1 MTREKM
7 IDSRLNSETEN
18 RAVGDAVIDPVA
30 APAAMETK
38 KTRFE
43 DLGLPDE
50 ILAAVNSLG
59 FRYCTPIQEAILSR
73 VIDGGDAAGQS
84 QTGTG
89 KTAAFLISIL
99 TRLLHDTATEQRQPG
114 SPRVLILAPTRELV
128 CQIEKDA
135 LDLARFTSLV
145 VASAYGGIASEQQR
159 RQFIGKNVDILVATP
174 GRLLDFMRQKV
185 IHLNRVQTLV
195 IDEADRMLDMG
206 FIPDI
211 RTIVHNT
218 PPKSARQ
225 TLFFSATMTPEV
237 LRLSDQWTNAPV
249 RVNVES
255 EQMTADSL
263 EQIVYMVTVREKFIL
278 LYNLVHQK
286 DFARSI
292 IFCNRKDETRRLYEK
307 LREYGI
313 SCAMISGDVPQHK
326 RMKHLEEFRAGK
338 YSILVATDVAG
349 RGIHVD
355 GVSHVINFHLPE
367 EPENYVHRI
376 GRTARAG
383 ASGVSVSF
391 ADEREAFSLPDIEEY
406 LDARLPCILPPAELL
421 APLPPVIRLNRN
433 PGRKSTGR
441 KSTGSKRARRFTAPR
456 SVPEAA

>member
-7 IDSRLNSETEN
+7 IDPEPNTQPGNREN
-18 RAVGDAVIDPVA
+18 TDTAQAGVA
-30 APAAMETK
+30 LSANMDTK
-38 KTRFE
+38 KTAFR
-43 DLGLPDE
+43 DLDLPRE
-50 ILAAVNSLG
+50 ILKAVDNLG
-59 FRYCTPIQEAILSR
+59 FGYCTPIQEAILSR

-89 KTAAFLISIL
+89 KTAAFLISIM
-99 TRLLHDTATEQRQPG
+99 TRLLRDEQATQRKAG
-114 SPRVLILAPTRELV
+114 SPLALILAPTRELV

-135 LDLARFTSLV
+135 LDLARFTSLA

-185 IHLNRVQTLV
+185 IHLDRVQTLV

-211 RTIVHNT
+211 RTIVHHT
-218 PPKSARQ
+218 PPKKVRQ

-249 RVNVES
+249 RVKVES
-255 EQMTADSL
+255 EQITADSL
-263 EQIVYMVTVREKFIL
+263 EQLVYMVTVREKFTL
-278 LYNLVHQK
+278 LYNLIHQEG
-286 DFARSI
+286 FARAI
-292 IFCNRKDETRRLYEK
+292 IFCNRKDETRRLHDK

-313 SCAMISGDVPQHK
+313 GCAMISGDVPQFK
-326 RMKHLEEFRAGK
+326 RMKRLEDFRAGRCG
-338 YSILVATDVAG
+338 ILVATDVAG

-355 GVSHVINFHLPE
+355 GVSHVINFHLPQ

-406 LDARLPCILPPAELL
+406 LDARLPCIQPPSELL
-421 APLPPVIRLNRN
+421 ASLPPVVKSNAN
-433 PGRKSTGR
+433 PVRKSSGRKRSSR
-441 KSTGSKRARRFTAPR
+441 SRSSRVVSRAA
-456 SVPEAA
+456 